1 MELIIVSA
9 LIVGGFS
16 ILTYLYLSHISKL
29 ERLIKAENLV
39 DVKHYE
45 TAKGIDEAHT
55 TLEDATPE
63 SLMELF
69 DGKSGEEIIE
79 SFKRPYARN

>member
-1 MELIIVSA
+1 MELIVALGITVS
-9 LIVGGFS
+9 GFS
-16 ILTYLYLSHISKL
+16 FLTYLYLSHISRL

-45 TAKGIDEAHT
+45 TAKGIDESHT

-79 SFKRPYARN
+79 SFKRPYVRN